1 MSKSRLGK
9 GLSALIPD
17 SGEEST
23 RSTEVIPVNKIFKN
37 PYQPRKKFD
46 DEKLQEMV
54 QSIKEHG
61 VIQPVVVR
69 KKEKGYE
76 LVAGERR
83 FRASQL
89 ARLDKIPAIVKEFSD
104 SEMLEI
110 SLIENLQRENL
121 NPLEEAEAYKQLI
134 DQFGFTQDNI
144 ASRLGKSRPVI
155 ANTLRLLSLGS
166 EVKDFLME
174 GKISAGHA
182 RALVSVESQELQ
194 REIAQEIVQKN
205 LTVRQIEEVIQQKRN
220 KNSGNNAPGQAEKKK
235 KVRTDPFLND
245 LEEKMCHYFGTR
257 VKITEGKNKG
267 KIEIEYYNP
276 GELERI
282 AEKILNI

>member
-1 MSKSRLGK
+1 MSKKGLGK

-17 SGEEST
+17 IDEKSSS
-23 RSTEVIPVNKIFKN
+23 STEVIPVNEITKN

-46 DEKLQEMV
+46 DEKLNEMV

-61 VIQPVVVR
+61 IIQPVVVR

-89 ARLDKIPAIVKEFSD
+89 AQLNKIPAIIKDFSD

-110 SLIENLQRENL
+110 SLIENVQRENL
-121 NPLEEAEAYKQLI
+121 NPLEEAEAYKQLM
-134 DQFGFTQDNI
+134 DQFGFTQNNI
-144 ASRLGKSRPVI
+144 ASRLGKSRPLI
-155 ANTLRLLSLGS
+155 ANTLRLLSLGK
-166 EVKDFLME
+166 EVKEYLRG

-182 RALVSVESQELQ
+182 RALVSVEDLEMQN
-194 REIAQEIVQKN
+194 EIANEIVKKN
-205 LTVRQIEEVIQQKRN
+205 LTVRQIEDVIQHK
-220 KNSGNNAPGQAEKKK
+220 KEKKPGQPKKEKKVK
-235 KVRTDPFLND
+235 ADPFVND
-245 LEEKMCHYFGTR
+245 LEERLCQYFGTR

-267 KIEIEYYNP
+267 SIEIEFYNP
-276 GELERI
+276 RELERI
-282 AEKILNI
+282 TEKLFKL